1 MSVKVARQM
10 GMGGAKAVGLREA
23 PPGSGTPRM
32 RVGGGA
38 GGGGG
43 GAGKREPPL
52 EAGKG
57 PCDLGKEARR
67 RNS

>member
-10 GMGGAKAVGLREA
+10 GMGRAKAVGLREA

-38 GGGGG
+38 GV
-43 GAGKREPPL
+43 GARVRGSHPSR
-52 EAGKG
+52 
-57 PCDLGKEARR
+57 LGRGHVT
-67 RNS
+67 

>member
-10 GMGGAKAVGLREA
+10 GMGRAKAVGLREA

-38 GGGGG
+38 GGG
-43 GAGKREPPL
+43 ACKREPPL

>member
-10 GMGGAKAVGLREA
+10 GMGRAKAVGLREA

-43 GAGKREPPL
+43 ARVRGSHPSR
-52 EAGKG
+52 
-57 PCDLGKEARR
+57 LGRGHVT
-67 RNS
+67 

>member
-32 RVGGGA
+32 RVGGAA

-43 GAGKREPPL
+43 G
-52 EAGKG
+52 
-57 PCDLGKEARR
+57 
-67 RNS
+67 

>member
-10 GMGGAKAVGLREA
+10 GMGRGKAVGLREA

-38 GGGGG
+38 GGRVRGSDPS
-43 GAGKREPPL
+43 R
-52 EAGKG
+52 
-57 PCDLGKEARR
+57 LGRGHVT
-67 RNS
+67 